1 MKEEHRQSLLNGET
15 LECPTGYLIWFGKSG
30 YFNCK
35 DPDCLCCEDGG
46 LTWEDGKDGM
56 SIGKKMNGLL
66 IK

>member
-46 LTWEDGKDGM
+46 LTWEDVERWYGHWKEEEW
-56 SIGKKMNGLL
+56 SID
-66 IK
+66 